1 MKHTPSI
8 RHIRRTLLSAVS
20 LLCVLLLVLPAAGLL
35 SSCVDDAFNPS
46 ASPDPAPADNTDM
59 YLSVSV
65 PRTFSGSGTDAD
77 KENRIETLDV
87 LVFRNGVGNAAGSY
101 FVHAA
106 CKGELTAGG
115 RTFQV
120 AMPIGEHFNIH
131 VFANCHDALV
141 AKGFYNSRGKEMNT
155 LLRALT
161 TGVNINNGNISAM
174 PMHGYIS
181 DVTISKADAGHSLT
195 VPVLRSVSS
204 VQVMTNLTQGGTPSN
219 PTLTPGE
226 VTDADGNRNFELR
239 ELYVY
244 FYPDSGCIAPATT
257 SYESL
262 PAGAA
267 DETRNVQAVSLPQA
281 HKVSDT
287 RQDADDYPDHPR
299 PYSLISPTAVSSLGS
314 LYFYENK
321 PCSDTGFDQPDETT
335 PVATT
340 RLVVGGVYGTDK
352 NSDGTPKVT
361 YYRVDFT
368 GTNGKLT
375 EILRNH
381 RYVFNIKTV
390 GGSGYDTPDDAAL
403 GVPVNIYIEVLDWVS
418 EVEYTDFDMQNYF
431 YSETKSVRLSRN
443 ANSVQSIAVESDVEA
458 FRWEMS
464 FATENNG
471 ASVLSSDG
479 NTLVNSRYRVEKA
492 FDGKSL
498 TFTALKAYD
507 DVASSETPA
516 ETLILKVR
524 NLNITYRI
532 TQEDGSP
539 DDWGNG
545 GESETDLGRVI
556 DLGDGFDF
564 YFAPG
569 NLHAI
574 KNTAGE
580 CEYLFA
586 LEQQQSSNDVKN
598 GGYCFN
604 KNKLNPFWDEVASG
618 GDGDACAKMGKGWY
632 TPSSGQLQQMLNAG
646 YVGGTM
652 KGVSGYYYGT
662 TTVPPDTEDPY
673 RYVFLPTANSRRYN
687 GNSTSYALYGISD
700 GTIAAGLL
708 TNNNNSMTV
717 SGYWQV
723 SKQNIEGR
731 HLRCVKN
738 KK

>member
-1 MKHTPSI
+1 MKYNQSI
-8 RHIRRTLLSAVS
+8 RHTLRMLLPAVS
-20 LLCVLLLVLPAAGLL
+20 PLCVLLALLAAGLL
-35 SSCVDDAFNPS
+35 SSCVDDTFAPS
-46 ASPDPAPADNTDM
+46 TSPEPAPAEDTDM

-65 PRTFSGSGTDAD
+65 PRTFTGSGTDAD

-87 LVFRNGVGNAAGSY
+87 LVFRNGVGNASGSY
-101 FVHAA
+101 FVYAA
-106 CKGELTAGG
+106 CEGELTANGK
-115 RTFQV
+115 TFQV
-120 AMPIGEHFNIH
+120 AMPIGEHLNIH

-155 LLRALT
+155 LLRVLT
-161 TGVNINNGNISAM
+161 TGINSNGGTISAM

-181 DVTISKADAGHSLT
+181 DVTISQADAGHSLT
-195 VPVLRSVSS
+195 VPVLRSVAS
-204 VQVMTNLTQGGTPSN
+204 VQVMTNLTQGGTSSS
-219 PTLTPGE
+219 PTLTPGD
-226 VTDADGNRNFELR
+226 VTDADGNKNFELR
-239 ELYVY
+239 ELYLY
-244 FYPDSGCIAPATT
+244 FYPDNGCVAPAAT

-262 PAGAA
+262 AAGDA
-267 DETRNVQAVSLPQA
+267 DETRNVWTVSLPQA
-281 HKVSDT
+281 HSVSDT
-287 RQDADDYPDHPR
+287 RQDADEYPDYPR
-299 PYSLISPTAVSSLGS
+299 PYSIISPTEVDRLGS
-314 LYFYENK
+314 LYFYENE

-352 NSDGTPKVT
+352 NFDGTPKVT

-381 RYVFNIKTV
+381 QYIFSIKTV

-403 GVPVNIYIEVLDWVS
+403 GVPVNMYVEVLDWVN

-431 YSETKSVRLSRN
+431 YSETKSVRLSRD
-443 ANSVQSIAVESDVEA
+443 AQSVQSIEVESDVEA
-458 FRWEMS
+458 SRWEMS

-471 ASVLSSDG
+471 TPTLSSDG
-479 NTLVNSRYRVEKA
+479 DTLANNRYRVEKA
-492 FDGKSL
+492 DNGKSL
-498 TFTALKAYD
+498 TFTSLKAYD
-507 DVASSETPA
+507 NVTSPETLA
-516 ETLILKVR
+516 ETLYLKVR
-524 NLNITYRI
+524 NLKITYRI
-532 TQEDGSP
+532 TQADSSP

-564 YFAPG
+564 CFAPG

-574 KNTAGE
+574 RNAAGE

-604 KNKLNPFWDEVASG
+604 KNKLNPFWDEIASG
-618 GDGDACAKMGKGWY
+618 GDGDACAKVGKGWY
-632 TPSSGQLQQMLNAG
+632 TPSSGQLRQMLNAG

-673 RYVFLPTANSRRYN
+673 RYVFLPTANSRFYD

-708 TNNNNSMTV
+708 TNYNNSIVT
-717 SGYWQV
+717 SYWQV
-723 SKQNIEGR
+723 GGKNIEGR
-731 HLRCVKN
+731 HLRCIKN